1 MSLKSSTNTEVNTY
15 ELVLEISPE
24 AFDKAVNA
32 VYNRQKA
39 NIAVKGFRKGKAT
52 RKIIEN
58 AYGEGVFYDDALNAI
73 LPYRDPWRSNGRR
86 RWRSCRCPTRPAWPA
101 GRPGSPCRSAG
112 RYHGHR

>member
-73 LPYRDPWRSNGRR
+73 LPAEIPIALFLLNLITTLKL
-86 RWRSCRCPTRPAWPA
+86 CCPTQNI
-101 GRPGSPCRSAG
+101 
-112 RYHGHR
+112 